1 MIIDINIKFYILLME
16 EKVLYLEKELESLEK
31 NNPSLHITEI
41 KQIKKNAI
49 KLETEI
55 NKLLN
60 DDKSENNSDL
70 EESDNFDEIND
81 FDIDVEI
88 NKYTKII
95 NGLNDESI
103 NLKTIEELNLLLKD
117 IQKIEKNIIN
127 YQRLNIDLD
136 IKTI

>member
-1 MIIDINIKFYILLME
+1 ME

-41 KQIKKNAI
+41 KLIKKNAI

-55 NKLLN
+55 NKLLS
-60 DDKSENNSDL
+60 DDISENNSDNSDN
-70 EESDNFDEIND
+70 SDNFDDFDD
-81 FDIDVEI
+81 FDIDIEI

-95 NGLNDESI
+95 NELNDDSI
-103 NLKTIEELNLLLKD
+103 NLKTIEELNLLLKE